1 MPSQKL
7 DIKWPA
13 DIRMFLAERQKLG
26 QMGAVQPTA
35 ACIQCII
42 SECLIMVS
50 HQHRLA
56 HMHQLEIQTPPG
68 RHTVRWLAQYRRQ
81 QHHVTTK
88 HQLNAKLY
96 QDRMHQTPQHAR
108 LPRLLSTPLSALKT
122 NTAQLDAL
130 FPKWMC
136 QQKVPLQLQFAT
148 CSDLM
153 PCSQKLI
160 DSRVT
165 NMRQIS
171 TDVCNTSEKLI
182 GSRSVKCGKSAPM
195 YATCLKADQGP

>member
-7 DIKWPA
+7 DIKCPA

-26 QMGAVQPTA
+26 QMGAAQPTS
-35 ACIQCII
+35 ACIQCMI

-96 QDRMHQTPQHAR
+96 QHRMHQTPQHAR
-108 LPRLLSTPLSALKT
+108 LPRLLSTPGQVVRPE
-122 NTAQLDAL
+122 NQH
-130 FPKWMC
+130 C
-136 QQKVPLQLQFAT
+136 QNQH
-148 CSDLM
+148 CSTHCSQSGCVNRRC
-153 PCSQKLI
+153 PCSCSSQPAQ
-160 DSRVT
+160 T
-165 NMRQIS
+165 
-171 TDVCNTSEKLI
+171 
-182 GSRSVKCGKSAPM
+182 
-195 YATCLKADQGP
+195 